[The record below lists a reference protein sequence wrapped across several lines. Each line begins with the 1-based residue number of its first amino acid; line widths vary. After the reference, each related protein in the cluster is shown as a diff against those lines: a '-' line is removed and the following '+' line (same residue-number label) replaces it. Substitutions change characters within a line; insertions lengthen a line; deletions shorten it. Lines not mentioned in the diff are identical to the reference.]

1 MQPRFTF
8 IDLFAGIGG
17 LRIPFE
23 NIPGLPGKCLLTSE
37 KDASARRTYAENFRE
52 KDSEGHTENHDVTTL
67 SLGDVPRHDL
77 LLAGFPCQPF
87 SHAAK
92 RLGFEDMRGTLFFHI
107 MAIVEGLAAGGKALQ
122 NAPRVVLL
130 ENVRGLKGHD
140 GGRTLRRRTEE
151 LSRFYVVT
159 THLLDARD
167 FGLPQSRQRLFII
180 GIRKDLSEAE
190 KFRSILDDALERHK
204 SLRSQIQV
212 GDILEADVPERYMI
226 SDLLW
231 ASHQARKKKHE
242 ERGNGFG
249 YRLVTGNSTHTAT
262 LSARYYKDGS
272 EILVSD
278 PRFGNPRKLT
288 PREAANLQG
297 FPRDF
302 KIPVS
307 DTQAYKQFGNAV
319 PVRVIEFLAAVVTPY
334 LVGDN

>member
-8 IDLFAGIGG
+8 IDLFAGVGG

-23 NIPGLPGKCLLTSE
+23 NIPNLQGKCVLTSE
-37 KDASARRTYAENFRE
+37 KDANARKTYKENFKA
-52 KDSEGHTENHDVTTL
+52 KDSKGHKDNHDVTL
-67 SLGDVPRHDL
+67 LEAGEVPRHDL

-87 SHAAK
+87 SNAGK

-107 MAIVEGLAAGGKALQ
+107 MDILDGLAAGGEVLE

-140 GGRTLRRRTEE
+140 GGRTLSRITEE
-151 LSRFYVVT
+151 LGRFYEVT
-159 THLLDARD
+159 TQLLDARD

-180 GIRKDLSEAE
+180 GIRKDLPGSKA
-190 KFRSILDDALERHK
+190 FGSLLELSLKEHE
-204 SLRSQIQV
+204 SLRDRIRV
-212 GDILEADVPERYMI
+212 GDILEKQVPEKYMI
-226 SDLLW
+226 SDRLW
-231 ASHQARKKKHE
+231 QSHQDRKRKHQ

-249 YRLVTGNSTHTAT
+249 YRLVTADSPHTAT

-272 EILVSD
+272 EILISD
-278 PRFGNPRKLT
+278 PKFPNPRKLT
-288 PREAANLQG
+288 PREAASLQG
-297 FPRDF
+297 FPKDF

-319 PVRVIEFLAAVVTPY
+319 PVKVIEFLAANLAPY
-334 LVGDN
+334 LVEPD